1 MLVRYKGQ
9 KVGGCPVKIPVG
21 LKSWG
26 LMQKAKTIL
35 LNPVANLSDADALK
49 LCEIDPQNFEL
60 VGPDEKVELPVVNGT
75 ELDADPV
82 KPGPKK
88 RGRRSKAQ
96 LLAMARA
103 KDAANA

>member
-1 MLVRYKGQ
+1 MLVRYRGQ

-26 LMQKAKTIL
+26 LMQK
-35 LNPVANLSDADALK
+35 
-49 LCEIDPQNFEL
+49 
-60 VGPDEKVELPVVNGT
+60 VELPVVNGT
-75 ELDADPV
+75 ELDANPV